1 MVGIYKIISPSNKI
15 YIGQST
21 NIDQRWYY
29 YKKLYCKSQ
38 TKLYYSLKKY
48 TPENHN
54 FTIIEEC
61 SENMLLE
68 RETYWKNFYKV
79 LEIPSLCCRAD
90 GKGGKLSNKT
100 KLKMSISA
108 KKVGVGKWNKG
119 RKQSLEEKQL
129 RSKIKKGT
137 KLSKSHTKNMRKG
150 MLGKN
155 VTPILCI
162 TDNKSYLSIREAAK
176 ILKLN
181 ERSIQNHLAGLTKSL
196 KNKLQFKYINNH

>member
-1 MVGIYKIISPSNKI
+1 MVGIYKIVSPSNKI
-15 YIGQST
+15 YIGQSI
-21 NIDQRWYY
+21 NIDQRWNY

-48 TPENHN
+48 KPENHN
-54 FTIIEEC
+54 FTVIEEC

-79 LEIPSLCCRAD
+79 LEIPSLCCRID
-90 GKGGKLSNKT
+90 GKGGKNSKETNNKISNSNKG
-100 KLKMSISA
+100 ISR
-108 KKVGVGKWNKG
+108 NKG

-129 RSKIKKGT
+129 RSEIKKGT
-137 KLSKSHTKNMRKG
+137 KLSKSHTENMRKG

-162 TDNKSYLSIREAAK
+162 NDNKSYLSIREAAK

-181 ERSIQNHLAGLTKSL
+181 ERAIQNHLAGLTKSL
-196 KNKLQFKYINNH
+196 KNKLQFKYITNL

>member
-1 MVGIYKIISPSNKI
+1 MIGIYKIVSPSNKI

-48 TPENHN
+48 TPESHN

-79 LEIPSLCCRAD
+79 LEIPSLCCRTD
-90 GKGGKLSNKT
+90 GKGGKNSKETNNKISNSNKG
-100 KLKMSISA
+100 ISR
-108 KKVGVGKWNKG
+108 NKG
-119 RKQSLEEKQL
+119 RKQSFEEKQL

-137 KLSKSHTKNMRKG
+137 KLSKSHTENMRKG

-155 VTPILCI
+155 TTPILCI
-162 TDNKSYLSIREAAK
+162 NDNTSYSSIKEAALTYNLHPSSIDN
-176 ILKLN
+176 ILSGKANYTRKEKL
-181 ERSIQNHLAGLTKSL
+181 K
-196 KNKLQFKYINNH
+196 FKYINS